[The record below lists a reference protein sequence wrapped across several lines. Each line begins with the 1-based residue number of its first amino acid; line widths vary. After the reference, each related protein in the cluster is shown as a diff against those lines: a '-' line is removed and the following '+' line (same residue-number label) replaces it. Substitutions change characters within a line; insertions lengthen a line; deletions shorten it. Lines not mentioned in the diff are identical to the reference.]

1 MVQIGKKASTHTL
14 IALLIAPLV
23 GCGSSG
29 STIASNSS
37 AGPSGKSIQGAVV
50 GATIWGDSLSSGTR
64 FSIDSA
70 EQGTQTTTLSNGN
83 YTLKTT
89 PSYKYVIVSQGGTD
103 SLTGK
108 PATTMIA
115 PGGAKAVSPLTTLV
129 MLDSTGKLATTLSGL
144 LPSGASFDSDFTA
157 LSGLSPSALMFI
169 TSITTALTTFD
180 AAILD
185 AASSSKAT
193 LSPLQLNA
201 INMTVYS
208 QIAAQFSSLSVA
220 NLSNTATLATNL
232 QGALTNAISSV
243 ASTNTNITVPTNIA
257 ATIAN
262 SSVAVAAKVVGNAT
276 NNAALK
282 AVTAS
287 NVQTGAGIAVS
298 TTGTVTESDVVTGA
312 NLTLVVNAI
321 VDTASTTSASITV
334 TSTPTGYT
342 PPPITIA
349 NNPTVTAYNL
359 IITGDGSSYSVK
371 TFTIAFSDDMV
382 ATQSGGT
389 NYAHSVLNP
398 SNYTFSQSGCAPTSY
413 ASNTVTFTCSD
424 LKPGSFS
431 VTVSKATATGGV
443 WASSTSLGLLVD
455 NTKTFTLPF
464 ITGSS
469 GGTYNLF

>member
-1 MVQIGKKASTHTL
+1 MVQICKKASTHTL

-37 AGPSGKSIQGAVV
+37 AGPSGKSIQGPIS

-70 EQGTQTTTLSNGN
+70 EQGTQTTTSSGGS

-103 SLTGK
+103 TLTGK
-108 PATTMIA
+108 PAATMIA

-129 MLDSTGKLATTLSGL
+129 MLDSTGKLATTLSSL

-157 LSGLSPSALMFI
+157 ISGLSPSALMFI
-169 TSITTALTTFD
+169 TSVTSAITTLNLAVAD
-180 AAILD
+180 AT
-185 AASSSKAT
+185 KPGT
-193 LSPLQLNA
+193 QLSALQLNA

-208 QIAAQFSSLSVA
+208 QLAATLSTLSPTD
-220 NLSNTATLATNL
+220 LSNTATLSKS
-232 QGALTNAISSV
+232 LTTGLSNAITSV
-243 ASTNTNITVPTNIA
+243 VSTNPNLTIPTSIA

-262 SSVAVAAKVVGNAT
+262 SSVASAANVVGNAT

-282 AVTAS
+282 AITAS
-287 NVQTGAGIAVS
+287 NVSTGAGVTVP

-321 VDTASTTSASITV
+321 VNTANTTSANITV

-359 IITGDGSSYSVK
+359 IITGNGSAYSVK

-398 SNYTFSQSGCAPTSY
+398 SNYTFSQSGCSPTSY

-424 LKPGSFS
+424 LKPGTFT
-431 VTVSKATATGGV
+431 VTISKGTTTGGV

-455 NTKTFTLPF
+455 NTKT
-464 ITGSS
+464 
-469 GGTYNLF
+469 